1 MNETSVASP
10 AVTGRFKAETMPLV
24 TVPVRPNGE
33 PIAIVASPTT
43 TSSESP
49 SAATGKFRDQFEE
62 LLSHTMRQFQR
73 SLRFLG
79 FGLEK

>member
-33 PIAIVASPTT
+33 PMAIVASPTT

-49 SAATGKFRDQFEE
+49 SAATGKFP
-62 LLSHTMRQFQR
+62 R
-73 SLRFLG
+73 SIRRTA
-79 FGLEK
+79 KSYDASVPTIVAVSWVWS